1 MLEANGFAPAV
12 VAGTSAGSV
21 VGALYA
27 SGMNAF
33 EMQEKAVALDEAK
46 IRDLQ
51 LSSGGLVLGQ
61 KLEDYVNEQVRRK
74 PLEQMA
80 KPFVVVAT
88 RLEDGERTVFAR
100 GNTGQA
106 VRASS
111 SVPGVFQP
119 VTIGKYHFVD
129 GGIVS
134 PVPVDAAR
142 QLGADIVIAVDISNK
157 ARGQTP
163 GDMLGTLGQSIA
175 IMGQKLGQAELAR
188 ADVIIRPQV
197 LDIGSADF
205 SQRANAILEGEK
217 AALAVMPQIRERV
230 AQLQA
235 ERALP
240 PGVRGSC
247 PKSGNRGIARNAG
260 GLQNHRRRSGSGSGA
275 SPRVPER
282 AGSVGGILHVP
293 ASLPTAIWPP
303 RPGSAP
309 CPDAA
314 RTLHARWR
322 LGGVVGGF
330 HGHDAFQ
337 NIQAGRLLVVRLPAV
352 PALRPGGQ
360 WRCQPPPAAGR
371 PRAGRRGPVRP
382 ASAGWPA
389 RHPAGPS
396 IAVAVPTQ
404 CGPGQRRAQPQWL
417 VQAGLRACTITL
429 HAQRQGLLAQVV
441 GLPGAEVA
449 LVCIMH
455 FLGNAGCVRPVA

>member
-1 MLEANGFAPAV
+1 MRLNAFFPSTPVVGAALATVAALALAGCGATATRSNPEPQPPLATTTAPVRIGIALGGGAAKGFAHIGVIKMLEANGFAPAV
-12 VAGTSAGSV
+12 ISGTSAGSV

-51 LSSGGLVLGQ
+51 WSSGGLVQGQ

-74 PLEQMA
+74 PMEQLA
-80 KPFVVVAT
+80 KPFVAVAT

-157 ARGQTP
+157 ARGQSP

-205 SQRANAILEGEK
+205 SQRANAIVEGEK

-230 AQLQA
+230 ARLQA
-235 ERALP
+235 ERASTARAAQQRAAQEQLQA
-240 PGVRGSC
+240 C
-247 PKSGNRGIARNAG
+247 LDNRSSMQK
-260 GLQNHRRRSGSGSGA
+260 L
-275 SPRVPER
+275 
-282 AGSVGGILHVP
+282 
-293 ASLPTAIWPP
+293 
-303 RPGSAP
+303 
-309 CPDAA
+309 
-314 RTLHARWR
+314 
-322 LGGVVGGF
+322 
-330 HGHDAFQ
+330 
-337 NIQAGRLLVVRLPAV
+337 
-352 PALRPGGQ
+352 
-360 WRCQPPPAAGR
+360 
-371 PRAGRRGPVRP
+371 
-382 ASAGWPA
+382 
-389 RHPAGPS
+389 
-396 IAVAVPTQ
+396 
-404 CGPGQRRAQPQWL
+404 
-417 VQAGLRACTITL
+417 AGL
-429 HAQRQGLLAQVV
+429 
-441 GLPGAEVA
+441 
-449 LVCIMH
+449 
-455 FLGNAGCVRPVA
+455 AGMDDRCNPAK

>member
-1 MLEANGFAPAV
+1 MRLTAFFHPLARIATVTMLAALTLAGCGSTTPARLDAGTQPALSSSAPPVRIGIALGGGAAKGFAHIGVIKMLEANGFAPAV
-12 VAGTSAGSV
+12 VSGTSAGSV

-74 PLEQMA
+74 PLEQMT

-188 ADVIIRPQV
+188 ADVVIRPQV
-197 LDIGSADF
+197 LDIGPADF
-205 SQRANAILEGEK
+205 SQRAQAIVEGEK
-217 AALAVMPQIRERV
+217 AALAAMPQIRARI

-235 ERALP
+235 ERAQAAQQAAQQARQQAALA
-240 PGVRGSC
+240 RQQEAQERHQAC
-247 PKSGNRGIARNAG
+247 LDNRSRLQKLAG
-260 GLQNHRRRSGSGSGA
+260 M
-275 SPRVPER
+275 
-282 AGSVGGILHVP
+282 
-293 ASLPTAIWPP
+293 
-303 RPGSAP
+303 
-309 CPDAA
+309 
-314 RTLHARWR
+314 
-322 LGGVVGGF
+322 
-330 HGHDAFQ
+330 
-337 NIQAGRLLVVRLPAV
+337 
-352 PALRPGGQ
+352 
-360 WRCQPPPAAGR
+360 
-371 PRAGRRGPVRP
+371 
-382 ASAGWPA
+382 
-389 RHPAGPS
+389 
-396 IAVAVPTQ
+396 
-404 CGPGQRRAQPQWL
+404 
-417 VQAGLRACTITL
+417 AGLDDSCA
-429 HAQRQGLLAQVV
+429 A
-441 GLPGAEVA
+441 P
-449 LVCIMH
+449 
-455 FLGNAGCVRPVA
+455 

>member
-1 MLEANGFAPAV
+1 MRLDNVFLRPLALLVCASLAACGGTAPTQPAATAQATAPTTAGAPAGGLIKVGIALGGGAAKGFAHIGVIKMLEANGLAPAV
-12 VAGTSAGSV
+12 VSGTSAGSV

-61 KLEDYVNEQVRRK
+61 KLEDYVNEQVGRK

-80 KPFVVVAT
+80 KPFAVVST

-163 GDMLGTLGQSIA
+163 GNMLGALGQSIA
-175 IMGQKLGQAELAR
+175 IMGQKLGEAELAR
-188 ADVIIRPQV
+188 ADVVIRPKV
-197 LDIGSADF
+197 LDIGPADF
-205 SQRANAILEGEK
+205 GQRASAILEGEK
-217 AALAVMPQIRERV
+217 AALAAMPQIRERI

-235 ERALP
+235 ERARAAQLAQEK
-240 PGVRGSC
+240 VREAEHKACMDNRSRLQRLAGMAGMGEGC
-247 PKSGNRGIARNAG
+247 PA
-260 GLQNHRRRSGSGSGA
+260 
-275 SPRVPER
+275 
-282 AGSVGGILHVP
+282 
-293 ASLPTAIWPP
+293 
-303 RPGSAP
+303 
-309 CPDAA
+309 
-314 RTLHARWR
+314 
-322 LGGVVGGF
+322 
-330 HGHDAFQ
+330 
-337 NIQAGRLLVVRLPAV
+337 
-352 PALRPGGQ
+352 
-360 WRCQPPPAAGR
+360 PAAK
-371 PRAGRRGPVRP
+371 
-382 ASAGWPA
+382 
-389 RHPAGPS
+389 
-396 IAVAVPTQ
+396 
-404 CGPGQRRAQPQWL
+404 
-417 VQAGLRACTITL
+417 
-429 HAQRQGLLAQVV
+429 
-441 GLPGAEVA
+441 
-449 LVCIMH
+449 
-455 FLGNAGCVRPVA
+455 